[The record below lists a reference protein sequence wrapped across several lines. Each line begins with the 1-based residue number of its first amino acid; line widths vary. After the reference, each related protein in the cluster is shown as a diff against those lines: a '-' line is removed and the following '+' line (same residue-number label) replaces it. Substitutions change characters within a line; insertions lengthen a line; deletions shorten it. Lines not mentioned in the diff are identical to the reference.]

1 MRPASAEETAV
12 IGIYWTANDISYSKE
27 VTITLKYIPVEAITI
42 SGADTLTVF
51 GQTAEYS
58 LAFTPT
64 DANVGVADWSVEVLD
79 A

>member
-1 MRPASAEETAV
+1 M

-27 VTITLKYIPVEAITI
+27 VTITLKYIPVKAITI

-64 DANVGVADWSVEVLD
+64 DANVGVVDWSVEIPESEIE
-79 A
+79 